1 MVYII
6 LAAIIWIGVYAT
18 LKLSSQPI
26 EVKPIRSIND
36 LFE

>member
-6 LAAIIWIGVYAT
+6 LAAIIWIGAYAA
-18 LKLSSQPI
+18 LKLSSTPI

-36 LFE
+36 FFE

>member
-6 LAAIIWIGVYAT
+6 LAVIIWIGAYAA
-18 LKLSSQPI
+18 LKSSNQPI

>member
-6 LAAIIWIGVYAT
+6 LAAIIWIGAYAA
-18 LKLSSQPI
+18 LKLSGQPI
-26 EVKPIRSIND
+26 EVMPIRSIND